1 MLSGIVARLFVKEVM
16 VDGRMIHSRNIY
28 ISTPGLFNTL
38 NSLTPLLAQRASIGV
53 VVLPNRIRR
62 SPRLTRRTP
71 RGHIPLPLGLDGLSR
86 LRLLGLLPTQA
97 LAIQPHTFLHN
108 NSKLTCPDRW

>member
-1 MLSGIVARLFVKEVM
+1 MVHSCCTCVHSSPFPLSNSV
-16 VDGRMIHSRNIY
+16 
-28 ISTPGLFNTL
+28 ISL
-38 NSLTPLLAQRASIGV
+38 LTQRATIGV
-53 VVLPNRIRR
+53 VILPNRIRR

-97 LAIQPHTFLHN
+97 LAIQSHTFFHS
-108 NSKLTCPDRW
+108 NSELTYPNR